1 MKKTLI
7 ALSTM
12 CICATAVLADGNAFT
27 PLDFNDTQYNAPV
40 TTSYTTPTAKGAV
53 ETEAVGNPSMQNA
66 ILQLDN
72 AQVDIRT
79 ELMNAKTR
87 YTEVDSQYKATEEGQ
102 KTFLCYR
109 FAIQRHSSC
118 ASAVI
123 WLRLSSFS
131 ADKIRTVFSA

>member
-7 ALSTM
+7 ALSTV
-12 CICATAVLADGNAFT
+12 CLCATAVLADGNAFT

-40 TTSYTTPTAKGAV
+40 ATSYTTPTAQGAV

-87 YTEVDSQYKATEEGQ
+87 YTEVDSQYK
-102 KTFLCYR
+102 
-109 FAIQRHSSC
+109 
-118 ASAVI
+118 VI
-123 WLRLSSFS
+123 KAERKALKKQVNTVEKRIKNIDN
-131 ADKIRTVFSA
+131 AKEKIRKNM